1 MTSGAGRRF
10 AVATVSWGL
19 GILSR
24 IGGVVFVAL
33 LLATPEC
40 ARAADAAL
48 VPAPVRPA
56 WYPELV
62 TSVDVYGQSAKYDTG
77 NLNNAH
83 LYGARAVD
91 VSLGVRF
98 GEHLMVGF
106 RTQEAWTNVSLT
118 LAPQTIDVHSRSY
131 GVHTLLSYGWFDW
144 DTLAS
149 VGYNDNST
157 VIPGFF
163 GGPPSTAS
171 WQGREWAV
179 LSTVGAKVPVGFLI
193 VEPRAGARVNLLH
206 DDGYNTGGPFG
217 ISVPEQVRSTTTWLG
232 QAKISAPIRLDQA
245 GILTP
250 WIGGEI
256 SRTTNPHPP
265 LGVLTDLTGMAGGH
279 YVLNVPEQEG
289 PGPFPAQTWRT
300 ASVGLRLDV
309 TPSFTMDASAVWS
322 WNDLGSWMAYQWGAV
337 VRF

>member
-1 MTSGAGRRF
+1 
-10 AVATVSWGL
+10 VN
-19 GILSR
+19 R
-24 IGGVVFVAL
+24 IGGVLSVVLL
-33 LLATPEC
+33 LLASEG
-40 ARAADAAL
+40 ARAAEPAA
-48 VPAPVRPA
+48 VRPW

-62 TSVDVYGQSAKYDTG
+62 TSVDVYGQSAQFNTG
-77 NLNNAH
+77 NLNTAH
-83 LYGARAVD
+83 LYRAQAYD
-91 VSLGVRF
+91 VSLGVRL
-98 GEHLMVGF
+98 GEHLMVAF
-106 RTQEAWTNVSLT
+106 RGQEAWTNVSLT

-131 GVHTLLSYGWFDW
+131 GVRTLLSYWWFDW
-144 DTLAS
+144 DTTAS
-149 VGYNDNST
+149 VGFNDNST
-157 VIPGFF
+157 SIPDFF
-163 GGPPSTAS
+163 GGPPMGAI
-171 WQGREWAV
+171 WHGREWAV
-179 LSTVGAKVPVGFLI
+179 VSTVGATVPVGFLV

-206 DDGYNTGGPFG
+206 DQGYDTGGIFG
-217 ISVPEQVRSTTTWLG
+217 IVVPEQVRSTTTWLG
-232 QAKISAPIRLDQA
+232 QAKISAPIHLDQM

-265 LGVLTDLTGMAGGH
+265 LGFLTELTGMAGGH

-322 WNDLGSWMAYQWGAV
+322 WNDLGSWTAYQWGAV